1 MSVSLNQNEKLLN
14 QVDDLENALQIV
26 RSAKEDIELELNKR
40 RENETENLRGAYVLE
55 ELYTEKRR

>member
-40 RENETENLRGAYVLE
+40 RENETENLQGAYVLE
-55 ELYTEKRR
+55 ELYTGKRR